1 MSHQSSAESHDEV
14 EEKSVLGKRTQLS
27 PTSNQATPP
36 PKRRRTTQWNQI
48 FESRSTNNSK
58 KKTKKKKK
66 KSQLP
71 KVSKSKEIK
80 AVETKFMA
88 LPVNQKTLILNPSI
102 QNDTSQFETMAGM
115 CGFKVSEQEILLSIL
130 KSHLSDIS
138 VQEKDTQQIIFNP
151 QPPIE
156 YERIFKQQWCK
167 ASSTIMAVQKRLL
180 MKQLHDIKIG
190 KTYLQSLTKITNVQ
204 LDAIRKINQVK
215 LMMQMPSIRSKNNK
229 TESIEDTLR
238 HIKQTSSQY
247 TSTNRLCDQLI
258 EMKNIV
264 CIAINELNAEIT
276 SINEILIKVRLCS
289 FNQGTRIHLK
299 DKLITGE
306 YVKRAPK
313 LVSIFV
319 NLISKLEDI
328 KSEFIDKKQS
338 IEDIFKNKKIKNI
351 ENRAEKMTVAK
362 ENDKKRHEERK
373 KKEEKEFGGS
383 TAGLNANES
392 DDELRVEN

>member
-115 CGFKVSEQEILLSIL
+115 CG
-130 KSHLSDIS
+130 
-138 VQEKDTQQIIFNP
+138 
-151 QPPIE
+151 
-156 YERIFKQQWCK
+156 
-167 ASSTIMAVQKRLL
+167 
-180 MKQLHDIKIG
+180 
-190 KTYLQSLTKITNVQ
+190 
-204 LDAIRKINQVK
+204 
-215 LMMQMPSIRSKNNK
+215 
-229 TESIEDTLR
+229 
-238 HIKQTSSQY
+238 
-247 TSTNRLCDQLI
+247 
-258 EMKNIV
+258 
-264 CIAINELNAEIT
+264 NELNAEIT